1 MNPRSIGDD
10 EIFERMFYPM
20 INEGA
25 RILEEGI
32 ASRPSDIDVIW
43 MNGYGWPSWTGGPM
57 FYADKVGLKHIAER
71 LEFYAEQTGNERL
84 RPAKLLRQ
92 LAASGQGFSNQAK
105 AAA

>member
-1 MNPRSIGDD
+1 ML
-10 EIFERMFYPM
+10 YPM

-57 FYADKVGLKHIAER
+57 HYADKVGLKHIADR
-71 LEFYAEQTGNERL
+71 LDFYADSSGNESL
-84 RPAKLLRQ
+84 RPAKLLRD
-92 LAASGQGFSNQAK
+92 LASRGEGFATPVK